1 MGRVQD
7 RHSTE
12 AATGQLSAD
21 TMSYYGMGNPSA
33 GFFPPP
39 SPGESGS
46 REVEMAPSGP
56 SSLYPGMPRETPA
69 SGGLSSAI
77 GLLRKKLQAKQ
88 GAPHQLSGP
97 QLLQDPDTK
106 PPCGGACWSPGTSG
120 QGAPER
126 WEPHR
131 GLCCRKLCP
140 QGPDREYA
148 AEQTGDRWLFL
159 SSVPQP
165 LPLSQPP
172 KDFASSGGDFAL
184 ARWGFL
190 PSGVFLMS
198 AKFGKDREAQPPL
211 HLPPN
216 ICILTLAMMIAGIPT
231 VPVPGVREED
241 MVHAAQCF
249 VAENLEP
256 GNAQGEAA
264 QRRRRRWAAMQRLG
278 PSCKRGDKQRKRA
291 THRSL
296 LPLFLAQL
304 EK

>member
-1 MGRVQD
+1 
-7 RHSTE
+7 
-12 AATGQLSAD
+12 
-21 TMSYYGMGNPSA
+21 
-33 GFFPPP
+33 
-39 SPGESGS
+39 
-46 REVEMAPSGP
+46 MAPSGP

-69 SGGLSSAI
+69 LGSLSSAI
-77 GLLRKKLQAKQ
+77 GLLRRKLQAKQ

-97 QLLQDPDTK
+97 QLLLDPDAK
-106 PPCGGACWSPGTSG
+106 PPCGGGACQSPGTPG

-140 QGPDREYA
+140 QGPDREYP

-159 SSVPQP
+159 SSVPPPPPPP

-172 KDFASSGGDFAL
+172 KDFASSSGGDFAL

-198 AKFGKDREAQPPL
+198 AKLGKDREAQPPL
-211 HLPPN
+211 PLPPN

-256 GNAQGEAA
+256 GNAQVEEAA
-264 QRRRRRWAAMQRLG
+264 QRRRRRWDAMQRLG